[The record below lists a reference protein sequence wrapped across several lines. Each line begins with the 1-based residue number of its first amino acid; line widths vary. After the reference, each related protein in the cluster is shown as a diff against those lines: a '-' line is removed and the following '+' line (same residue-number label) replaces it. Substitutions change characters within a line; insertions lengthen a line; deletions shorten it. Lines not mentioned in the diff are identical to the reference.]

1 MKYEKLSAGSET
13 EPKCFAGLFPSE
25 VKTVALIAPS
35 SQGDAPE
42 KVDQVIRLLEAA
54 GLRLKIMPHARIG
67 EADGVR
73 PPVEQRAAD
82 LEQAWLDP
90 EVDLILCIRG
100 GWGGV
105 EVTEK
110 VDWAKLRSARPDMRL
125 IGFSDITTIHMAML
139 HEGAGHPLCG
149 PSVRGLIK
157 CDQASLEAFR
167 TVVSGGTL
175 DPIELTVL
183 RPGSI
188 SGRILAGHLQR
199 LMVMEQSRFKPDTAG
214 KVIFTECPG
223 LDADEVAKIWKTLL
237 EDGFFKDC
245 AGVVFGRLNGCGERE
260 DEMIRKCADTLTCP
274 VFCGF
279 PYSHTPRNHMLDLRR
294 DVHVDERGVL
304 HFL

>member
-1 MKYEKLSAGSET
+1 MMYGKLTAGSDAG
-13 EPKCFAGLFPSE
+13 PKCFDGLFPPE

-35 SQGDAPE
+35 SQGDAPD
-42 KVDQVIRLLEAA
+42 KIDQVIRLLEAG
-54 GLRLKIMPHARIG
+54 GLRVKIMPHARIG

-73 PPVEQRAAD
+73 PPVEQRVAD

-110 VDWAKLRSARPDMRL
+110 ADWAKLRMARPDMRL

-149 PSVRGLIK
+149 PSVRGLIN

-167 TVVSGGTL
+167 TVVSGGT
-175 DPIELTVL
+175 PEPVKLTVL
-183 RPGSI
+183 RPGPI

-199 LMVMEQSRFKPDTAG
+199 LMVMNRTRFKPDTAG
-214 KVIFTECPG
+214 KVIFTECPR
-223 LDADEVAKIWKTLL
+223 LEANEVAEIWKSLL
-237 EDGFFKDC
+237 DDGFFKDC
-245 AGVVFGRLNGCGERE
+245 AGVIFGRLNGCGERE
-260 DEMIRKCADTLTCP
+260 KEMIRKCADTLTCP
-274 VFCGF
+274 AFCGF
-279 PYSHTPRNHMLDLRR
+279 PYSHTPSNHMLDLRR
-294 DVHVDERGVL
+294 DVRVDENGIL
-304 HFL
+304 HFS

>member
-1 MKYEKLSAGSET
+1 MGRLTAGSDT
-13 EPKCFAGLFPSE
+13 EPKCFDGLFPPD

-42 KVDQVIRLLEAA
+42 KIDRVIRLLEAG

-67 EADGVR
+67 EPDGNR
-73 PPVEQRAAD
+73 PPAEQRAAD

-105 EVTEK
+105 EVTEIA
-110 VDWAKLRSARPDMRL
+110 DWAKLRAARPDMRL

-139 HEGAGHPLCG
+139 HEGAGHPICG
-149 PSVRGLIK
+149 PSVRGLIN
-157 CDQASLEAFR
+157 CDQASLETFR
-167 TVVSGGTL
+167 TVLSGGTP
-175 DPIELTVL
+175 DPVRLTVL
-183 RPGSI
+183 RPGAI

-199 LMVMEQSRFKPDTAG
+199 LMVMARTRFKPDTAG

-223 LDADEVAKIWKTLL
+223 LGVPEVSECWQALL
-237 EDGFFKDC
+237 DDGFFNGC
-245 AGVVFGRLNGCGERE
+245 AGVVFGRLNGCKELE
-260 DEMIRKCADTLTCP
+260 EETIRKFAAMLDCP
-274 VFCGF
+274 AFCGF
-279 PYSHTPRNHMLDLRR
+279 PYSHTPSNHMLDLRR
-294 DVHVDERGVL
+294 DVKIDETGLL